1 MAGSGAAELRTPVF
15 NGENYEFWS
24 IRMKTIL
31 KSHGLWDLVEN
42 GFNDSDMKKEKEEAV
57 DTEKSMVAQILMK
70 DARALGLIQSA
81 VSDQLFP
88 RIVIEE
94 TSKGAWDILKLE
106 FRGDKQVRNVKLQGL
121 RREFEYTRMKDSE
134 SLSVYLVRLF
144 DMLNQMKSYG
154 EELSRERVAQK
165 LLFSLPKSYDSIC
178 FVIEH
183 SKDLEILEVQE
194 VVASLK
200 SFELRLDRHTE
211 NSSER
216 AFASLNIEE
225 KKPKNESFSGNQ
237 SFQKSFPGNQSFQ
250 KSWKPNDG
258 NKAACKHCDRLHY
271 GKCWYKGKPKCH
283 GCGKFGHM
291 VRDCNGNKNAH
302 RVNYANEMEE
312 IGTLFYVC
320 NAATDVKVNHS
331 WYIDSGCSNHM
342 TGDEG
347 LLVNIQRDLTSKVK
361 MGTGEVVPV
370 AGKGTLVIKT
380 KLGKKYIHEVMLVP
394 GLEENLLSVGQMME
408 HGYHLVFGGNMV
420 NVYDDQSLKNLI
432 VRVQTTHNKCFP
444 LTMMPARDMALR
456 TSVSHCLQT
465 WHKRLG
471 HLNER
476 SIKLLENQGMVHG
489 LAHLEQISVVCDGCM
504 QGKQHRDSFPL
515 ESSWRATS
523 PLELVHTDICGPM
536 KSESLS
542 GNMYF
547 LLFTDD
553 YSRMSWVYFIRN
565 KSSALECFMK
575 FKAMTELQSGF
586 KIKSLRS
593 DRGGEFLSGE
603 FNKFCEESGIQR
615 QLTVAYSPQQNGV
628 AERKNRTVVE
638 MAKSMLH
645 EKAIPY
651 EFWAEA
657 VNTAVYL
664 LNRCP
669 TKALKKVTLF
679 EAYTGRKP
687 GIAHLKIFGSPCH
700 VLIPS
705 ALRHKLEENSHKC
718 IFVGYGLCEKG
729 YRLFD
734 PSTRKVILSR
744 DVQFDENGL
753 WKWENTREG
762 EMTVLVPTENQ
773 DCAQS
778 SNLDTPLQIDEE
790 TSLQEEPSQ
799 SLDTQTQIEEE
810 TTVQDESIG
819 GSSQVIDHTP
829 KKWRSINDIMAQYNM
844 CIVEPENFEEA
855 DLYESWKKAMEA
867 ELEMIEK
874 NNTWQLVERPF
885 NKPVIG
891 IKWVYKTKLN
901 LDGTVQKNKARL
913 VAKGYSQKPGIDYNE
928 TFAPVARLDT
938 IRTLIALAAQK
949 EWNLYQLDVKS
960 AFLNGVLKEEVYEEQ
975 P

>member
-1 MAGSGAAELRTPVF
+1 M
-15 NGENYEFWS
+15 
-24 IRMKTIL
+24 
-31 KSHGLWDLVEN
+31 D
-42 GFNDSDMKKEKEEAV
+42 
-57 DTEKSMVAQILMK
+57 QILMK
-70 DARALGLIQSA
+70 DARALGLIQNA
-81 VSDQLFP
+81 VSDRLFP
-88 RIVIEE
+88 RIVNEE

-106 FRGDKQVRNVKLQGL
+106 FRGDKQLRN
-121 RREFEYTRMKDSE
+121 
-134 SLSVYLVRLF
+134 
-144 DMLNQMKSYG
+144 
-154 EELSRERVAQK
+154 ELSRERVVQK

-178 FVIEH
+178 SVIEH
-183 SKDLEILEVQE
+183 SKDLETLEVQE
-194 VVASLK
+194 VVASLT
-200 SFELRLDRHTE
+200 SFELRLDRYTE

-225 KKPKNESFSGNQ
+225 KKPKNESF
-237 SFQKSFPGNQSFQ
+237 FWKSDFPGNQSFQ

-258 NKAACKHCDRLHY
+258 NKAACKHCDKLHY
-271 GKCWYKGKPKCH
+271 GKCWYEGKPKCH
-283 GCGKFGHM
+283 GCGKIGHM
-291 VRDCNGNKNAH
+291 IRDCNGNKNAH

-312 IGTLFYVC
+312 TGTLFYVC

-347 LLVNIQRDLTSKVK
+347 LLVNIQRDLASKVK

-380 KLGKKYIHEVMLVP
+380 KLGKKHIHDVMLVP
-394 GLEENLLSVGQMME
+394 SLKENLLSVGQMME

-420 NVYDDQSLKNLI
+420 NVYDDQSLENLI
-432 VRVQTTHNKCFP
+432 VRVQMTNNRCFP

-476 SIKLLENQGMVHG
+476 SIKLLESQVMVHG

-504 QGKQHRDSFPL
+504 QGKHHKDSFPL

-536 KSESLS
+536 QSESLS
-542 GNMYF
+542 GNKYF

-553 YSRMSWVYFIRN
+553 CTRMSWVYFIRN

-575 FKAMTELQSGF
+575 FKAITELQSGF

-593 DRGGEFLSGE
+593 DMGGEFLSGE
-603 FNKFCEESGIQR
+603 FNKFCEESGIQS

-651 EFWAEA
+651 EFWTEA
-657 VNTAVYL
+657 VNIAVYL

-669 TKALKKVTLF
+669 TKALKKVTPF
-679 EAYTGRKP
+679 EGYTGRKP
-687 GIAHLKIFGSPCH
+687 GIAHLKIFGSSCH

-753 WKWENTREG
+753 WKWETTR
-762 EMTVLVPTENQ
+762 
-773 DCAQS
+773 
-778 SNLDTPLQIDEE
+778 
-790 TSLQEEPSQ
+790 
-799 SLDTQTQIEEE
+799 
-810 TTVQDESIG
+810 
-819 GSSQVIDHTP
+819 
-829 KKWRSINDIMAQYNM
+829 
-844 CIVEPENFEEA
+844 
-855 DLYESWKKAMEA
+855 
-867 ELEMIEK
+867 
-874 NNTWQLVERPF
+874 
-885 NKPVIG
+885 
-891 IKWVYKTKLN
+891 
-901 LDGTVQKNKARL
+901 
-913 VAKGYSQKPGIDYNE
+913 
-928 TFAPVARLDT
+928 
-938 IRTLIALAAQK
+938 
-949 EWNLYQLDVKS
+949 
-960 AFLNGVLKEEVYEEQ
+960 
-975 P
+975 